1 VSDTRTSDTRLSDAR
16 TSEMRVTG
24 ESAIHDLGYRRY
36 EGARVGSTGA
46 WRSLFWQGF
55 RAMFGMGRTAKAKV
69 IPVFV
74 FVVTMGPVFA
84 TLSAHSVSQGV
95 VPIRY
100 GLLVGQQL
108 ILFVLFVAAQAP
120 ETLSRDQ
127 QHQVLP
133 LILTRDVTR
142 AGYAS
147 ARFASIV
154 SAVFLMALAPLLLLY
169 IGQIGASSDPTAA
182 FDRMGSQ
189 IGPVLAQ
196 AALTALCI
204 GGIGAALAAWTPRRA
219 YATAAIIG
227 GFLVAAAVASGMDDI
242 VGMSRR
248 TAELIDPVRSLRTQA
263 MLFFGEKTRAME
275 LRPPMSLWWYAA
287 LMTGISAVS
296 AGILWLRIQRVRA

>member
-1 VSDTRTSDTRLSDAR
+1 MSDAASDAR
-16 TSEMRVTG
+16 RNDARRVTG

-36 EGARVGSTGA
+36 EGARVGSAGA

-55 RAMFGMGRTAKAKV
+55 RAMFGLGRTAKAKV
-69 IPVFV
+69 VPVFV

-84 TLSAHSVSQGV
+84 TLSAYSLSQGA

-100 GLLVGQQL
+100 GMLVGQQL

-142 AGYAS
+142 FGYSS

-154 SAVFLMALAPLLLLY
+154 SATFLVALGPLLLLY
-169 IGQIGASSDPTAA
+169 IGQIGASTDPAA
-182 FDRMGSQ
+182 TFDRMGWHL
-189 IGPVLAQ
+189 GPVFAQ

-227 GFLVAAAVASGMDDI
+227 AFLVAAAVAAGMDDI
-242 VGMSRR
+242 AGMSRR
-248 TAELIDPVRSLRTQA
+248 SAELIDPIRSLRTQA
-263 MLFFGEKTRAME
+263 MLFFGETTRGMA

-287 LMTGISAVS
+287 LMTGFGAVG
-296 AGILWLRIQRVRA
+296 AAILALRIARVRG